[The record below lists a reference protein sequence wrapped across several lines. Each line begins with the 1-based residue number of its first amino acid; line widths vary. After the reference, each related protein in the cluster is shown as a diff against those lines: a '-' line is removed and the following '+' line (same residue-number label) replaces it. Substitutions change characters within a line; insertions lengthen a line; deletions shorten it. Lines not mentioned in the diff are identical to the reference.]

1 MATYTSRNPTSG
13 MHLDVSG
20 SDTAEFT
27 STHNS
32 GYQIVESGGVADNTS
47 VWAGGAEY
55 AGAGGED
62 VLADDHQGGAF
73 VKFV

>member
-1 MATYTSRNPTSG
+1 MVTYTSRNPTSG

-32 GYQIVESGGVADNTS
+32 GYQIVESGVAYNTS
-47 VWAGGAEY
+47 VWAGGAEH

>member
-1 MATYTSRNPTSG
+1 

-20 SDTAEFT
+20 SDAAGFT

-32 GYQIVESGGVADNTS
+32 GYQIVESGVAYNTS
-47 VWAGGAEY
+47 VGAGGAEY
-55 AGAGGED
+55 AVASGAD